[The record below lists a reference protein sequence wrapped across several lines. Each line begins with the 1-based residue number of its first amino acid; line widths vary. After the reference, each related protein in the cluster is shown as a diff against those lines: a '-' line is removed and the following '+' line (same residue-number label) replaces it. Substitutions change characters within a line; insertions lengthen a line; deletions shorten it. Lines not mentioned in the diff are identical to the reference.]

1 MSMRNK
7 RIKKELIQLIKYNV
21 VLEDNWE
28 TKEDIHIIFV
38 YKTEKLSMI
47 INNKYP
53 FVPPKLYVNK
63 DDMRIDYIDWFLRDK
78 KNYEEIKNVFNIKV
92 PCICCT
98 TISCLWA
105 PTMNIENV
113 IKEFIEYYEEYNKLK
128 QMKEIYNKIP
138 KFDNLI
144 YNHIFEFLY

>member
-1 MSMRNK
+1 
-7 RIKKELIQLIKYNV
+7 
-21 VLEDNWE
+21 
-28 TKEDIHIIFV
+28 
-38 YKTEKLSMI
+38 
-47 INNKYP
+47 
-53 FVPPKLYVNK
+53 
-63 DDMRIDYIDWFLRDK
+63 MRIDYIDWFLKDK
-78 KNYEEIKNVFNIKV
+78 KNYEEIKNIFNIKV